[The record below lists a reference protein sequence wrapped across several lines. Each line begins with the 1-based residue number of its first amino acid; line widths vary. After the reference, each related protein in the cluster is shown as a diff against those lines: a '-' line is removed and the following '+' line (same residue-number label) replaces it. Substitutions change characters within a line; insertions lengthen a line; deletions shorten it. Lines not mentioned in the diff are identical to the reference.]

1 MKHIISS
8 IALAASA
15 LIFSSCGSVSEVAPT
30 TGATVNKYSKVV
42 VKDFAYKGDTSEV
55 NGPASSTTFPRII
68 ASEVTKKGA
77 FTSVSQNGKAGS
89 DSLIITGDV
98 TRYVAG
104 NAALRMMVGFGAG
117 SSYFD
122 ADVRFI
128 DGASGKVI
136 GTMKADKN
144 SWGLGGGL
152 ASGQTPETFMQG
164 SAKKIAEESFKF
176 SKKAA
181 N

>member
-1 MKHIISS
+1 M
-8 IALAASA
+8 
-15 LIFSSCGSVSEVAPT
+15 T
-30 TGATVNKYSKVV
+30 
-42 VKDFAYKGDTSEV
+42 
-55 NGPASSTTFPRII
+55 R
-68 ASEVTKKGA
+68 
-77 FTSVSQNGKAGS
+77 NGKAGA

-104 NAALRMMVGFGAG
+104 NAALRALVGFGAG

-128 DGASGKVI
+128 DGASGKVV

-152 ASGQTPETFMQG
+152 AAGQTPETFMKG
-164 SAKKIAEESFKF
+164 AAKTVAEESTKY
-176 SKKAA
+176 SKSAVR
-181 N
+181 